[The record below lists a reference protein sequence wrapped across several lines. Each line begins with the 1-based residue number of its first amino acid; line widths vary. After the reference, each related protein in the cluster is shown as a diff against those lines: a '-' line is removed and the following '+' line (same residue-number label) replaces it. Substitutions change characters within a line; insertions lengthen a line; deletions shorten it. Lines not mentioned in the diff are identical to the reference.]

1 MTTSTSSS
9 SDHPNLKNIDNNNI
23 NHHHN
28 NNHVDP
34 KIIDLLASHTNRP
47 YTSVEFFPPRTEEG
61 VVNLKAR
68 LGRFKQAVNPLFA
81 DITWGAGGSTSDTSL
96 ELALSAHAMGHVAN
110 MHLTCTN
117 ASLEN
122 ILGGLQQAYDGGIRN
137 IVALRGDPPKG
148 CDEWTASDGGLTCA
162 LDLVKLIRQH
172 YGEAFCVAVSGYPEG
187 HPNAIT
193 KLEDDFDLSRL
204 SETEQMRLSQNQKGE
219 CFVCKDADYAK
230 EMKYLKEKIDAGADY
245 IITQMFFDAM
255 VFKQFVKDCRA
266 YGITCPIVPGIM
278 CISAYPGFMRMT
290 DFCKTRVPADLAAR
304 MDAVKDDKDA
314 VKQLGI
320 DFGIEMCTELL
331 NDKDTGAGLHF
342 YTLNLENCTN
352 AILDVLKP
360 RMEIGLGEKV
370 NTIFGNQGKVL
381 EKREGEAVAVEFQ
394 GWTLAGGQKV
404 IAYLNRASYS
414 KIVKCDD
421 VNTIYGMTGQIKQ
434 KRAGDALAVEIQ
446 GWTLAGGQKVMAYL
460 NRPSYTKVGDKVT
473 TIFGMKGKV
482 TEHRSKGATVME
494 LQGWTLADGQK
505 VTAYLN
511 SASYS

>member
-1 MTTSTSSS
+1 MNS
-9 SDHPNLKNIDNNNI
+9 SDSPL
-23 NHHHN
+23 
-28 NNHVDP
+28 VDA
-34 KIIDLLASHTNRP
+34 KIIDLLRSHTHRP
-47 YTSVEFFPPRTEEG
+47 YTSLEFFPPRTADG

-68 LGRFKQAVNPLFA
+68 LARFQQTVHPLFA

-96 ELALSAHAMGHVAN
+96 ELALAAHKMGHVAN

-117 ASLEN
+117 ASLES
-122 ILGGLQQAYDGGIRN
+122 ILAALQQAFEGGIRN

-148 CDEWTASDGGLTCA
+148 CEEWTASDGGLTCA

-172 YGEAFCVAVSGYPEG
+172 YGDSFCLAVSGYPEG

-193 KLEDDFDLSRL
+193 KLDDGFDLSQL

-219 CFVCKDADYAK
+219 HFVCKDADYAK
-230 EMKYLKEKIDAGADY
+230 EMEYLKQKIDAGADY

-266 YGITCPIVPGIM
+266 YGINCPIVPGIM
-278 CISAYPGFMRMT
+278 CISAYPGFIRMT

-304 MDAVKDDKDA
+304 MEAVKDDKEA

-320 DFGIEMCTELL
+320 DFGVEMCSELL
-331 NDKDTGAGLHF
+331 NDKLTGAGLHF

-352 AILDVLKP
+352 SILDVL
-360 RMEIGLGEKV
+360 RNRLEIGLGEKV
-370 NTIFGNQGKVL
+370 NTIFGNQGKIL
-381 EKREGEAVAVEFQ
+381 EKRDDEAVAVELQ

-404 IAYLNRASYS
+404 TAYLNRASYS
-414 KIVKCDD
+414 KIAKYDD
-421 VNTIYGMTGQIKQ
+421 VNTIYGMTGQIQQ
-434 KRAGDALAVEIQ
+434 KRVGDALAVEIQ

-460 NRPSYTKVGDKVT
+460 NRSSYTKIGDKVD

-482 TEHRSKGATVME
+482 TDHRPKGAAAME
-494 LQGWTLADGQK
+494 LQGWTLAGGQK

-511 SASYS
+511 SSSYS